1 MKLSA
6 GVPCD
11 RCPKQDCLVY
21 PNSINSNLFPSTFGD
36 HLEENIDEI
45 LKWYIEKIRKSF
57 DPKYVVLFG
66 SYSRGEQREFSDIDI
81 AVVFDKY
88 EGSNILEDNAFLF
101 RLAWEVDSRIEPVI
115 LSLENDASGFAES
128 VVKNGKILY
137 AA

>member
-1 MKLSA
+1 M
-6 GVPCD
+6 
-11 RCPKQDCLVY
+11 
-21 PNSINSNLFPSTFGD
+21 FPSTFGD